1 MYYSMCVYNLSDC
14 CSCCK
19 RLRSLKRGT
28 PASKETI
35 RWKRSFGLY
44 TIVHLALFSMV
55 LVANALPPVI
65 RVGAIFTE
73 DEREGSVESA
83 FKYAI
88 YRINKE
94 KILLPNT
101 QLVYDIEYVP
111 RDDSFRTTKK
121 VCRQL
126 EAGVQA
132 IFGPS
137 DPLLASH
144 VQSICEAFDIPHIEA
159 RIDLEVSVKEFSI
172 NLYPSQNIMN
182 LAYRD
187 LMMYLNWTKVA
198 IIYEEDYGLF
208 KQQDLIH
215 SSAEMRTEMYIRQ
228 ANPETYRQ
236 VLRAIRQKEIYKII
250 VDTNPTNI
258 KKFFRSI
265 LQLQMNDH
273 RYHYMFTT
281 FDLETYDLEDFRYN
295 SVNITA
301 FRLVDVGSKRYQDI
315 IDQMQKLQHSGLD
328 LINGVPYIQTESAL
342 MFDSVYAFAHGLKQL
357 DSSHTLTFKNL
368 SCNSDRVWSDGLS
381 LYNYINSAAVDG
393 LTGKVNFIEG
403 RRNKFKIDILKLKQE
418 VIQKVG
424 FWQPDVGV
432 NISDPTAFYDSN
444 IANITLIV
452 MTREERPYVM
462 VKEDANITGN
472 ARFEGFCI
480 DLLKAIAQQVGFQYK
495 IELVPDNM
503 YGVYIPETNSWNG
516 IVQELMERRADLAVA
531 SMTINYARESVIDFT
546 KPFMNLGIGILFKVP
561 TSQPTRLF
569 SFMNPL
575 AIEIWLYVLAAY
587 ILVSFALFVMARF
600 SPYEWKNPHPCYR
613 DTDIVENQFSI
624 SNSFWFITGTFLR
637 QGSGLNP
644 KISDRAQ
651 TKFFSFMNP
660 LAIEI
665 WFYIAFGYILVSMCI
680 WIVARLSPM
689 EWVRSKP
696 ACTMA
701 CDHMLRKIRKA
712 NNAYDHF
719 ELKFIENPTNNGTHK
734 NDDKNDANDVIDVD
748 LGDNSDSDDTLEL
761 ETVQNSFTLKNSFWF
776 AIGALMQQGA
786 DLYPRATSTR
796 IVGGCWFFFCLIIIS
811 SYTANLAAFLT
822 VERMIT
828 PIESAADL
836 ADQTEIQYG
845 TLEGGSTMTFFRDS
859 KIGIYQKMWR
869 YMENRKTSVFVKT
882 YEDGIKRVMEGN
894 YAFLMESTM
903 LDYAVQRD
911 CNLTQIGGLLD
922 SKGYGIATPKG
933 SPWRDKIS
941 LAILELQEKGI
952 IQILYDK
959 WWKNTG
965 DVCNR
970 DDKSKE
976 SKANAL
982 GVENIDQPTLILL
995 KMDSEVETSANE
1007 TKSEQP
1013 EVVMDDAGER
1023 VLERTEESVVE
1034 NDQKTTTTTTVV
1046 VIKNENA
1053 KPDEE
1058 LEADPQT
1065 ETESETTTTTV
1076 GVTKK
1081 ENESADAPDKES
1093 ASATATTTTI
1103 VVAKNE
1109 PDPADASDKE
1119 IKTSATTTTV
1129 VVSPKKEEDIE
1140 TEKQITVSNPNAD
1153 APSSAKETANEAAAK
1168 DDCEFREGVVVVEE
1182 AEEEEGEA
1190 EEEQEESDDDED
1202 DDDGEDL
1209 KIATKT
1215 EEIKDEKG
1223 QSNIPEQSEVAAE
1236 STISQDENAVKSNK
1250 DINNQIEN
1258 IISDIDINI
1267 KAQEKIAQL
1276 KEQELQL
1283 IQKQKEL
1290 ANQIQQQQLLA
1301 QKLIAENQLKEQ
1313 ELQRQKYVQQQP
1325 QPHPQSPR
1333 QYTEEIEP
1341 TIKQD
1346 RCSTNM
1352 FQRQEDS
1359 NKFQESCNISRTVD
1373 LRKIFTPA
1381 TDAPQ
1386 ILPKNH
1392 YQQYQVNRPAA
1403 ASPSIVPAYSDA
1415 GKHRVQLN
1423 LHQDQLIEKYSKPGV
1438 QVVKSPWEAAL
1449 QTGSASTAFL
1459 DQSQYRSPTPIATQ
1473 PSPVHFTQDFTDSPL
1488 PASYVNQSNY
1498 TQDSYKS
1505 SLDSQAKS
1513 QPIQPSNPQRELAYK
1528 PSVAQGWGGRNVELP
1543 REYYYQT
1550 QEQQEFI
1557 NQNIQDLGTQY
1568 YYGND
1573 QILLGPEAYGMN
1585 AQFHH
1590 PEFNLN
1596 DDIHKRLLQLE
1607 QFQQSFMQQQMKQLN
1622 LKSNF
1627 NLPLG
1632 KCNRNMSALNITP
1645 TKHPEVEEPVAGQ
1658 GSSAEEVGE
1667 SVNVREL
1674 IFSFEQQSLR
1684 EPDPIQKDQ
1693 REFPNDKKQSQFQ
1706 RLNTSRDSINHII
1719 DGATNKGLYVP
1730 KEISLASYAPPPVL
1744 STPNFQSSPKPIDYS
1759 SKAYEPPP
1767 YNSFPVANQK
1777 SGLYNS
1783 VPPKQQLYNPTSYQ
1797 KVLSG
1802 SQQSGPQVNF
1812 SPSPLS
1818 FDKLSKFQESSD
1830 QRNQRL
1836 LNVNK
1841 QPVYR
1846 GVQNVSPT
1854 PFLSAGTD
1862 GREGRSPISSPTYGS
1877 HTSHNAGSQ
1886 KMMNGGN
1893 QSFNNCARGW
1903 NKGSNNIQQ
1912 SAYYPKTVPVA
1923 ATESLPYSDF

>member
-28 PASKETI
+28 PVSKETI

-137 DPLLASH
+137 DPSLASH

-644 KISDRAQ
+644 K
-651 TKFFSFMNP
+651 
-660 LAIEI
+660 
-665 WFYIAFGYILVSMCI
+665 
-680 WIVARLSPM
+680 
-689 EWVRSKP
+689 
-696 ACTMA
+696 
-701 CDHMLRKIRKA
+701 
-712 NNAYDHF
+712 
-719 ELKFIENPTNNGTHK
+719 
-734 NDDKNDANDVIDVD
+734 
-748 LGDNSDSDDTLEL
+748 
-761 ETVQNSFTLKNSFWF
+761 
-776 AIGALMQQGA
+776 
-786 DLYPRATSTR
+786 ATSTR

-982 GVENIDQPTLILL
+982 GVENIGGVFVVLL
-995 KMDSEVETSANE
+995 CGLAL
-1007 TKSEQP
+1007 
-1013 EVVMDDAGER
+1013 A
-1023 VLERTEESVVE
+1023 
-1034 NDQKTTTTTTVV
+1034 VV
-1046 VIKNENA
+1046 VAIFEFCWNSKKNLHTDNQSLCSEMA
-1053 KPDEE
+1053 EE
-1058 LEADPQT
+1058 LRFAMHCQG
-1065 ETESETTTTTV
+1065 S
-1076 GVTKK
+1076 K
-1081 ENESADAPDKES
+1081 S
-1093 ASATATTTTI
+1093 
-1103 VVAKNE
+1103 
-1109 PDPADASDKE
+1109 
-1119 IKTSATTTTV
+1119 
-1129 VVSPKKEEDIE
+1129 
-1140 TEKQITVSNPNAD
+1140 KQ
-1153 APSSAKETANEAAAK
+1153 
-1168 DDCEFREGVVVVEE
+1168 
-1182 AEEEEGEA
+1182 
-1190 EEEQEESDDDED
+1190 
-1202 DDDGEDL
+1202 
-1209 KIATKT
+1209 
-1215 EEIKDEKG
+1215 
-1223 QSNIPEQSEVAAE
+1223 
-1236 STISQDENAVKSNK
+1236 
-1250 DINNQIEN
+1250 
-1258 IISDIDINI
+1258 
-1267 KAQEKIAQL
+1267 
-1276 KEQELQL
+1276 
-1283 IQKQKEL
+1283 
-1290 ANQIQQQQLLA
+1290 
-1301 QKLIAENQLKEQ
+1301 
-1313 ELQRQKYVQQQP
+1313 
-1325 QPHPQSPR
+1325 
-1333 QYTEEIEP
+1333 
-1341 TIKQD
+1341 
-1346 RCSTNM
+1346 
-1352 FQRQEDS
+1352 
-1359 NKFQESCNISRTVD
+1359 
-1373 LRKIFTPA
+1373 
-1381 TDAPQ
+1381 
-1386 ILPKNH
+1386 
-1392 YQQYQVNRPAA
+1392 RPALKRDCLKCA
-1403 ASPSIVPAYSDA
+1403 
-1415 GKHRVQLN
+1415 
-1423 LHQDQLIEKYSKPGV
+1423 PG
-1438 QVVKSPWEAAL
+1438 
-1449 QTGSASTAFL
+1449 ST
-1459 DQSQYRSPTPIATQ
+1459 
-1473 PSPVHFTQDFTDSPL
+1473 
-1488 PASYVNQSNY
+1488 
-1498 TQDSYKS
+1498 
-1505 SLDSQAKS
+1505 
-1513 QPIQPSNPQRELAYK
+1513 
-1528 PSVAQGWGGRNVELP
+1528 
-1543 REYYYQT
+1543 
-1550 QEQQEFI
+1550 
-1557 NQNIQDLGTQY
+1557 
-1568 YYGND
+1568 
-1573 QILLGPEAYGMN
+1573 
-1585 AQFHH
+1585 
-1590 PEFNLN
+1590 
-1596 DDIHKRLLQLE
+1596 
-1607 QFQQSFMQQQMKQLN
+1607 
-1622 LKSNF
+1622 
-1627 NLPLG
+1627 
-1632 KCNRNMSALNITP
+1632 
-1645 TKHPEVEEPVAGQ
+1645 
-1658 GSSAEEVGE
+1658 
-1667 SVNVREL
+1667 
-1674 IFSFEQQSLR
+1674 
-1684 EPDPIQKDQ
+1684 
-1693 REFPNDKKQSQFQ
+1693 
-1706 RLNTSRDSINHII
+1706 
-1719 DGATNKGLYVP
+1719 YVP
-1730 KEISLASYAPPPVL
+1730 TNV
-1744 STPNFQSSPKPIDYS
+1744 TMPNLGVH
-1759 SKAYEPPP
+1759 
-1767 YNSFPVANQK
+1767 YN
-1777 SGLYNS
+1777 Y
-1783 VPPKQQLYNPTSYQ
+1783 
-1797 KVLSG
+1797 
-1802 SQQSGPQVNF
+1802 
-1812 SPSPLS
+1812 
-1818 FDKLSKFQESSD
+1818 
-1830 QRNQRL
+1830 
-1836 LNVNK
+1836 
-1841 QPVYR
+1841 
-1846 GVQNVSPT
+1846 
-1854 PFLSAGTD
+1854 
-1862 GREGRSPISSPTYGS
+1862 
-1877 HTSHNAGSQ
+1877 
-1886 KMMNGGN
+1886 
-1893 QSFNNCARGW
+1893 FN
-1903 NKGSNNIQQ
+1903 
-1912 SAYYPKTVPVA
+1912 
-1923 ATESLPYSDF
+1923 

>member
-546 KPFMNLGIGILFKVP
+546 KPFMNLGIGILFK
-561 TSQPTRLF
+561 
-569 SFMNPL
+569 
-575 AIEIWLYVLAAY
+575 
-587 ILVSFALFVMARF
+587 
-600 SPYEWKNPHPCYR
+600 
-613 DTDIVENQFSI
+613 
-624 SNSFWFITGTFLR
+624 
-637 QGSGLNP
+637 
-644 KISDRAQ
+644 
-651 TKFFSFMNP
+651 
-660 LAIEI
+660 
-665 WFYIAFGYILVSMCI
+665 
-680 WIVARLSPM
+680 
-689 EWVRSKP
+689 
-696 ACTMA
+696 
-701 CDHMLRKIRKA
+701 
-712 NNAYDHF
+712 
-719 ELKFIENPTNNGTHK
+719 
-734 NDDKNDANDVIDVD
+734 
-748 LGDNSDSDDTLEL
+748 
-761 ETVQNSFTLKNSFWF
+761 
-776 AIGALMQQGA
+776 
-786 DLYPRATSTR
+786 ATSTR

-982 GVENIDQPTLILL
+982 GVENIGGVFVVLL
-995 KMDSEVETSANE
+995 CGLAL
-1007 TKSEQP
+1007 
-1013 EVVMDDAGER
+1013 A
-1023 VLERTEESVVE
+1023 
-1034 NDQKTTTTTTVV
+1034 VV
-1046 VIKNENA
+1046 VAIFEFCWNSKKNLHTDNQSLCSEMA
-1053 KPDEE
+1053 EE
-1058 LEADPQT
+1058 LRFAMHCQG
-1065 ETESETTTTTV
+1065 S
-1076 GVTKK
+1076 K
-1081 ENESADAPDKES
+1081 S
-1093 ASATATTTTI
+1093 
-1103 VVAKNE
+1103 
-1109 PDPADASDKE
+1109 
-1119 IKTSATTTTV
+1119 
-1129 VVSPKKEEDIE
+1129 
-1140 TEKQITVSNPNAD
+1140 KQ
-1153 APSSAKETANEAAAK
+1153 
-1168 DDCEFREGVVVVEE
+1168 
-1182 AEEEEGEA
+1182 
-1190 EEEQEESDDDED
+1190 
-1202 DDDGEDL
+1202 
-1209 KIATKT
+1209 
-1215 EEIKDEKG
+1215 
-1223 QSNIPEQSEVAAE
+1223 
-1236 STISQDENAVKSNK
+1236 
-1250 DINNQIEN
+1250 
-1258 IISDIDINI
+1258 
-1267 KAQEKIAQL
+1267 
-1276 KEQELQL
+1276 
-1283 IQKQKEL
+1283 
-1290 ANQIQQQQLLA
+1290 
-1301 QKLIAENQLKEQ
+1301 
-1313 ELQRQKYVQQQP
+1313 
-1325 QPHPQSPR
+1325 
-1333 QYTEEIEP
+1333 
-1341 TIKQD
+1341 
-1346 RCSTNM
+1346 
-1352 FQRQEDS
+1352 
-1359 NKFQESCNISRTVD
+1359 
-1373 LRKIFTPA
+1373 
-1381 TDAPQ
+1381 
-1386 ILPKNH
+1386 
-1392 YQQYQVNRPAA
+1392 RPALKRDCLKCA
-1403 ASPSIVPAYSDA
+1403 
-1415 GKHRVQLN
+1415 
-1423 LHQDQLIEKYSKPGV
+1423 PG
-1438 QVVKSPWEAAL
+1438 
-1449 QTGSASTAFL
+1449 ST
-1459 DQSQYRSPTPIATQ
+1459 
-1473 PSPVHFTQDFTDSPL
+1473 
-1488 PASYVNQSNY
+1488 
-1498 TQDSYKS
+1498 
-1505 SLDSQAKS
+1505 
-1513 QPIQPSNPQRELAYK
+1513 
-1528 PSVAQGWGGRNVELP
+1528 
-1543 REYYYQT
+1543 
-1550 QEQQEFI
+1550 
-1557 NQNIQDLGTQY
+1557 
-1568 YYGND
+1568 
-1573 QILLGPEAYGMN
+1573 
-1585 AQFHH
+1585 
-1590 PEFNLN
+1590 
-1596 DDIHKRLLQLE
+1596 
-1607 QFQQSFMQQQMKQLN
+1607 
-1622 LKSNF
+1622 
-1627 NLPLG
+1627 
-1632 KCNRNMSALNITP
+1632 
-1645 TKHPEVEEPVAGQ
+1645 
-1658 GSSAEEVGE
+1658 
-1667 SVNVREL
+1667 
-1674 IFSFEQQSLR
+1674 
-1684 EPDPIQKDQ
+1684 
-1693 REFPNDKKQSQFQ
+1693 
-1706 RLNTSRDSINHII
+1706 
-1719 DGATNKGLYVP
+1719 YVP
-1730 KEISLASYAPPPVL
+1730 TNV
-1744 STPNFQSSPKPIDYS
+1744 TMPNMGVH
-1759 SKAYEPPP
+1759 
-1767 YNSFPVANQK
+1767 YN
-1777 SGLYNS
+1777 Y
-1783 VPPKQQLYNPTSYQ
+1783 
-1797 KVLSG
+1797 
-1802 SQQSGPQVNF
+1802 
-1812 SPSPLS
+1812 
-1818 FDKLSKFQESSD
+1818 
-1830 QRNQRL
+1830 
-1836 LNVNK
+1836 
-1841 QPVYR
+1841 
-1846 GVQNVSPT
+1846 
-1854 PFLSAGTD
+1854 
-1862 GREGRSPISSPTYGS
+1862 
-1877 HTSHNAGSQ
+1877 
-1886 KMMNGGN
+1886 
-1893 QSFNNCARGW
+1893 FN
-1903 NKGSNNIQQ
+1903 
-1912 SAYYPKTVPVA
+1912 
-1923 ATESLPYSDF
+1923 